1 MKIGLRTHR
10 SSRCPKNIECEQ
22 SIFFDS
28 RRCGPTV
35 KTVKSRLA
43 PPAVPAL
50 ADAVLPRKTTDT
62 LGDDAELYALGLLN
76 HTLVAEVPCRSLAM
90 LFELRSFIRIFDTCP

>member
-1 MKIGLRTHR
+1 MR
-10 SSRCPKNIECEQ
+10 PDCENGEE
-22 SIFFDS
+22 ST
-28 RRCGPTV
+28 RP
-35 KTVKSRLA
+35 